1 MDTEND
7 WFAAINAGDLVRTR
21 QLAARMAGARD
32 AEGLTGLMC
41 AVKAGHMQ
49 IVSFL
54 LPSEGKL
61 LDRRGFSALCIAA
74 EVNSAA
80 AARLLVKDLASYRT
94 PEGKDALM
102 IAAMMGSLNVCEVLV
117 PYFKLE
123 RDESGRTAIDYAII
137 SGSLQVVCLLYE
149 NAEYLRPLM
158 TDSVRLAED
167 YGHDHIAGY
176 LRVKVSEEDDHST
189 GSVVSY
195 TDGTRDVSDGAVL
208 SISISPSF
216 SHEASQPQV
225 EFFTDS
231 TGSSNFSSVYAVS
244 TATAALRSS
253 HPSPSLSFALPA
265 LSVEEKSRCSGDWRP
280 PVPPRGSPPS
290 P

>member
-1 MDTEND
+1 MDNEND
-7 WFAAINAGDLVRTR
+7 WFAAINSGDLARTR
-21 QLAARMAGARD
+21 QLAASMAGTRD
-32 AEGLTGLMC
+32 AEGLTGLIC
-41 AVKAGHMQ
+41 AVKAGHMH
-49 IVSFL
+49 IVSLL

-74 EVNSAA
+74 EINSAA
-80 AARLLVKDLASYRT
+80 AARLLVKDLAAYRT
-94 PEGKDALM
+94 PEGRDALM
-102 IAAMMGSLNVCEVLV
+102 IAAMKGSLNVCEVLV
-117 PYFKLE
+117 PHFRLE
-123 RDESGRTAIDYAII
+123 RDVSGRTAIDYAII
-137 SGSLQVVCLLYE
+137 SGSLQVVCLFYRT
-149 NAEYLRPLM
+149 AEYLRPS
-158 TDSVRLAED
+158 TWDSVRLAEA

-176 LRVKVSEEDDHST
+176 LRLRVSEDDDHST

-216 SHEASQPQV
+216 SNEVSQSRM
-225 EFFTDS
+225 EFLTDS
-231 TGSSNFSSVYAVS
+231 SESSNFSSVYAVS

-265 LSVEEKSRCSGDWRP
+265 LSVEERSRCSGDWKP
-280 PVPPRGSPPS
+280 PVPPRDGPPS